1 MTSQPMGY
9 NPDEKLSSRF
19 LLRDLTKTSYPIS
32 NIPDETQIENLK
44 KLALMLDD
52 LFTQIGPFQIES
64 GFRTK
69 ELQVALSKDTPQAAA
84 NSFHVLGIAADVV
97 PTTMSAEKWFAK
109 LLASPLRTQLGEM
122 ALKQNTIH
130 LSLATSWKQ
139 DVPMKVVNNQYIRLS
154 ATEVKGLIDRYGFA
168 TTVGA
173 GLIAAAIGA
182 GFLLTRYIQS
192 RRATA

>member
-1 MTSQPMGY
+1 
-9 NPDEKLSSRF
+9 
-19 LLRDLTKTSYPIS
+19 IS

-109 LLASPLRTQLGEM
+109 LLASPLRAQLGEM

-139 DVPMKVVNNQYIRLS
+139 DVPMRVVNNQYIRLS
-154 ATEVKGLIDRYGFA
+154 A
-168 TTVGA
+168 
-173 GLIAAAIGA
+173 
-182 GFLLTRYIQS
+182 
-192 RRATA
+192 